1 MFLSVAAAG
10 LHAETRGAAGALPQ
24 PGGLARSTGDLTTS
38 SSGGSLDKTG
48 GFVFNIEVKKLSLF
62 FWTTRTLLIVR

>member
-24 PGGLARSTGDLTTS
+24 PGGLAPSTGDLTA
-38 SSGGSLDKTG
+38 SGFRGGLDTR
-48 GFVFNIEVKKLSLF
+48 VKRNFLF
-62 FWTTRTLLIVR
+62 